1 MKFQA
6 IALSAFAG
14 GAAAQLGMGRPPSPH
29 DQAKATLVE
38 DFKWRDPFT
47 EATSSLFTPACEVTK
62 TFPAQQYTLHQLY
75 DKQPLG
81 MWSWAEGLK
90 EVFSE
95 REYPGGFSGLDRHGW
110 DRYILLMDY
119 ADVPLRAKQWI
130 EAQASGKTAD
140 HGLFALFQKPK
151 DKHQKVDDQVVVPEA
166 GLDRADDASRV
177 VLFAPGA
184 LYKILPLFVAESS
197 NCADVLEDL
206 SKYSPDAVDGGVVA
220 WPISHSRPNLREK
233 KRDIEIVIKAQ
244 VLKANE
250 PAAKADADAE
260 PEAKTVTKEEL

>member
-90 EVFSE
+90 E
-95 REYPGGFSGLDRHGW
+95 
-110 DRYILLMDY
+110 
-119 ADVPLRAKQWI
+119 WI